1 MKSRKDL
8 QLFDDAFYDIVR
20 AMDSYMN
27 QSIGKLRDYFAEI
40 DVNMYETETDVVVEA
55 YLPGYDRSQIQIE
68 ILGHQLRIAAEKSTS
83 QEIRNDQYG
92 SFNKEQSR
100 KKVERYISFPFT
112 ISEPHTKASIE
123 GDILKITTPRM
134 KQETRYLD
142 IE

>member
-27 QSIGKLRDYFAEI
+27 QSIGKLRDFFTEI
-40 DVNMYETETDVVVEA
+40 DVNMYETDKDVVIEA
-55 YLPGYDRSQIQIE
+55 YLPDYERNQIE
-68 ILGHQLRIAAEKSTS
+68 IEVLGHQLRIAAEKSMS
-83 QEIRNDQYG
+83 QEVRHEQYG
-92 SFNKEQSR
+92 SFNKEQSHR
-100 KKVERYISFPFT
+100 KVERYISLPFT
-112 ISEPHTKASIE
+112 ISESHTRATKE
-123 GDILKITTPRM
+123 GDILRITTPRM